1 LNLVEALKSFNSKE
15 RFFLIGWAL
24 GNPPFKLSQSFRGEL
39 GSVLNIPVPPN
50 AYAAMDYHL
59 DWIYASLY
67 LTARADDDAI
77 HVNTSR
83 KQISATQE
91 DVDLLV
97 AFEVGGV
104 FHLIML
110 EAKGATG
117 WTNRQLAH
125 KASRLRAIFGDSG
138 TSWQS
143 VVPHFVIAS
152 PVESSRLLSADWPG
166 WMTDKG
172 RPVWLPMQM
181 PSLRRITRCDERGRP
196 SVNGTCWTVVKRGAV

>member
-1 LNLVEALKSFNSKE
+1 
-15 RFFLIGWAL
+15 
-24 GNPPFKLSQSFRGEL
+24 
-39 GSVLNIPVPPN
+39 
-50 AYAAMDYHL
+50 MDYHL

-117 WTNRQLAH
+117 WTNRQLAQ

-143 VVPHFVIAS
+143 AVPHFVIAS

-181 PSLRRITRCDERGRP
+181 PSLAHHPLRRAWASIGQRDLLDGGQTRGRFE
-196 SVNGTCWTVVKRGAV
+196 TWTLIARAT